1 MFVVLYGRA
10 SFNFMTIKCVIMF
23 ILYNLLVF
31 SFRNYMDF
39 YQIMRF
45 NAKLDIIYI
54 KFVYQLYVICCF
66 NVIFFKYWEKLN
78 HINGIRWV

>member
-54 KFVYQLYVICCF
+54 KFVINYMSFVVSMSYF
-66 NVIFFKYWEKLN
+66 LN
-78 HINGIRWV
+78 IGKN